1 MSDPDSSLPGLNQ
14 NQAEDTKLYMYL
26 HLQCKLLIDIST
38 EVRNT
43 KLFFNQ
49 YLSTQGHLYLESVPR
64 YANQI
69 YFCYHVTAEL
79 IIENINSLLHAGVLG
94 ILTITLHLS

>member
-1 MSDPDSSLPGLNQ
+1 MC
-14 NQAEDTKLYMYL
+14 MYL
-26 HLQCKLLIDIST
+26 HLQCNFLLISVLKYVIQ
-38 EVRNT
+38 NYY
-43 KLFFNQ
+43 LNQ
-49 YLSTQGHLYLESVPR
+49 YQSTQGHLYLESVPR
-64 YANQI
+64 YAKQI